1 MEEKRKIY
9 DTILTEGARWL
20 AVLAQNEKNCLIIND
35 DKMNI
40 SYKCFLEIAR
50 ITSNYGIEFYSRT
63 PWYKYFYLKHIKK
76 FKFLKRPPRTDCY
89 NIVPTDF
96 IKELAL
102 YFKTTPEELARL
114 CGQYG
119 ICK

>member
-1 MEEKRKIY
+1 MEINERFY
-9 DTILTEGARWL
+9 DAVLTEGARWL
-20 AVLAQNEKNCLIIND
+20 AILYKEKGPLVVHGWGE
-35 DKMNI
+35 
-40 SYKCFLEIAR
+40 SCFMDIAR
-50 ITSNYGIEFYSRT
+50 VATTYEIGVYFQM
-63 PWYKYFYLKHIKK
+63 PWWRYLYMKYIKR

-114 CGQYG
+114 CDQYG
-119 ICK
+119 ICR

>member
-35 DKMNI
+35 DKMDI

-50 ITSNYGIEFYSRT
+50 ITSNYGIEFYSRA
-63 PWYKYFYLKHIKK
+63 PWYKYFYLKYIKR
-76 FKFLKRPPRTDCY
+76 FKFLKRPPSTSGYYINPASFMDELLDFLSQPLDILYELY
-89 NIVPTDF
+89 N
-96 IKELAL
+96 E
-102 YFKTTPEELARL
+102 YYRR
-114 CGQYG
+114 
-119 ICK
+119 